1 MFLRNVWQVAAGDE
15 EVIHTLRA
23 ATILGDRVVLDR
35 TTNVYPVDI
44 DI

>member
-1 MFLRNVWQVAAGDE
+1 MFLRNVWHVAAGDE
-15 EVIHTLRA
+15 EVIHTHCA
-23 ATILGDRVVLDR
+23 ATFLGDGVVLYR